1 MSSRK
6 RLKRVIPLAG
16 ESGNEESSE
25 AAVVATNTPKSR
37 EAIRRD
43 EEEAQKARL
52 EAKLLSIHS
61 GGKQQQKK
69 KASDAG
75 VSKRPIRNSLLASAA
90 PAAAAAAAAATVT
103 PIPTPT
109 AAFTPPGPT
118 TPIHFSDLHTV
129 VAPTPVA
136 PAHNLSRHFDSFVL
150 DCDGVLWHDQLAI
163 AGSAR
168 ALQEL
173 RARGSKVHFMTN
185 NSTLSRASLAA
196 KIASLLGF
204 PVDAQTEVTTSGSA
218 CAGLIRHHFP
228 HATRAFVIGEQGLVD
243 ELALMGIHAVT
254 DSSPVDVVVCGL
266 DSGFT
271 YAKLLCASNHVQQC
285 GVLFATNTDAYDVA
299 QGGRGTVP
307 GAGCLVSALLTSLP
321 SPPPTHIVCGKP
333 NPQVLHSIMR
343 ARGMA
348 MSTTVVVGDRLDTD
362 IAWANHAG
370 VTSCLVLS
378 GVARE
383 FSTSAKFVKRS
394 LEDFVLN

>member
-16 ESGNEESSE
+16 EDGNEDSNDQAQS
-25 AAVVATNTPKSR
+25 TTTTTTPKSR

-52 EAKLLSIHS
+52 EAKLLAISS

-69 KASDAG
+69 KPSDAG

-90 PAAAAAAAAATVT
+90 PTTATTPAA
-103 PIPTPT
+103 PTTT
-109 AAFTPPGPT
+109 AASTPPGPT

-129 VAPTPVA
+129 VRPAPA
-136 PAHNLSRHFDSFVL
+136 PAHNLSRNFDSFVL

-196 KIASLLGF
+196 KITSLLGF
-204 PVDAQTEVTTSGSA
+204 SVDAQVEVTTSGSA
-218 CAGLIRHHFP
+218 CAALIRHHVP

-243 ELALMGIHAVT
+243 ELALMQIQAVT
-254 DSSPVDVVVCGL
+254 DSGPVDVVVCGL

-271 YAKLLCASNHVQQC
+271 YAKLRCASNYVQQC
-285 GVLFATNTDAYDVA
+285 GVLFATNMDAYDVA
-299 QGGRGTVP
+299 QDGRGTVP
-307 GAGCLVSALLTSLP
+307 GAGCLVNALLTSLS
-321 SPPPTHIVCGKP
+321 SPPVNHIVCGKP
-333 NPQVLHSIMR
+333 NPQVLQHIMHT
-343 ARGMA
+343 RGME
-348 MSTTVVVGDRLDTD
+348 MGTTVVVGDRLDTD
-362 IAWANHAG
+362 IAWANQAG